1 MTPKEYWKRICDA
14 TDAGDTG
21 KGAAEVIKDYVGFA
35 IGEIQNVCNGNV
47 SNKTAWMWVYALRKI
62 ADILDS
68 KTSDNDKAIMEIFD
82 KCVNFDVMIATL
94 PYLEGMY
101 NAET

>member
-14 TDAGDTG
+14 IDAGDTG

-35 IGEIQNVCNGNV
+35 IGEIEKVCNGNV
-47 SNKTAWMWVYALRKI
+47 SKKTVWMWVYALRKV

-68 KTSDNDKAIMEIFD
+68 KTSERYKAIMEIFD
-82 KCVNFDVMIATL
+82 KCVNFDVLIATL
-94 PYLEGMY
+94 PDLEGL
-101 NAET
+101 NDAKE